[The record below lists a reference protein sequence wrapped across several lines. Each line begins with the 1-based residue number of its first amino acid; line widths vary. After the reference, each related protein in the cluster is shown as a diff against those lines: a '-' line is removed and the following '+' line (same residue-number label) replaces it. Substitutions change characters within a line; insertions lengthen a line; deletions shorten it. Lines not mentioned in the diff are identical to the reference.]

1 MAARSSAAL
10 VPASV
15 ADGSQLAASSS
26 ATSAAAIPVLAA
38 TLCIELKAKHAHLSA
53 SETAILSNF
62 QEVLNA
68 EGHLPPSTHGVEHFI
83 ETQGWPVTSKFRR
96 LDATKL
102 AAAKAEFA
110 SMEAEGI
117 VE

>member
-1 MAARSSAAL
+1 M
-10 VPASV
+10 
-15 ADGSQLAASSS
+15 
-26 ATSAAAIPVLAA
+26 LAA

-53 SETAILSNF
+53 GEVAMLSSF

-68 EGHLPPSTHGVEHFI
+68 EGRLPPSTHGVEHFI

-96 LDATKL
+96 LDAAKL
-102 AAAKAEFA
+102 AAEKAEFA
-110 SMEAEGI
+110 RMEGEGV